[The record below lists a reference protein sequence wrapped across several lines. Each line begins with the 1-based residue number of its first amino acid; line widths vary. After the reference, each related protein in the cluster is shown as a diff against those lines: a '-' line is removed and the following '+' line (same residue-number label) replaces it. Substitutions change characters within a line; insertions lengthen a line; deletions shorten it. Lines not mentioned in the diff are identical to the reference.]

1 MVFVISL
8 PKVEF
13 LLGRRPIF
21 KDGSVAAVIDVD
33 NDQESEVEAGLH
45 CRNLCKYF
53 DTNSYA

>member
-21 KDGSVAAVIDVD
+21 KDGSVTAVIDVD
-33 NDQESEVEAGLH
+33 NDQESESRSWPSLQEFV
-45 CRNLCKYF
+45 
-53 DTNSYA
+53 